1 MNRSTRWS
9 VAFGAGIL
17 LSLGLLSPVATA
29 TASPASS
36 TASLDRSVEIPARSL
51 FDRAVTPS
59 ECSATMLDEFFFSE
73 LAAMTD
79 EEFDFL
85 VAHQD
90 AFFGVPTYDPLFFG
104 TADDPDYALTLHAR
118 QLQNTFRDV
127 KKFWTGMQV
136 RRHPVDGDARQTCCS
151 TPTGSRTRCCSCMVS
166 GALSPPLDTATPA
179 QLRAEAVTVATFLQE
194 NWRGTGLLQQPA
206 VDAERL
212 RVHRPRAT
220 RTPQSRRSP
229 TSSSSVTASS
239 SRTTPSASA
248 TWARVSSWAT
258 SSPTTSSSSSASSTP
273 ARPTRPRPRAGPS

>member
-59 ECSATMLDEFFFSE
+59 ECSATLLDEFFFSE

-79 EEFDFL
+79 EEFNFL

-90 AFFGVPTYDPLFFG
+90 VFFGVPTYDPLYFG

-127 KKFWTGMQV
+127 KKFWSGVQSDDIQLMAMHG
-136 RRHPVDGDARQTCCS
+136 RRVARRGPDRGHVAAHAGQWCTFAAAGHRDSGPAPGGGGDGRD
-151 TPTGSRTRCCSCMVS
+151 V
-166 GALSPPLDTATPA
+166 L
-179 QLRAEAVTVATFLQE
+179 
-194 NWRGTGLLQQPA
+194 
-206 VDAERL
+206 
-212 RVHRPRAT
+212 
-220 RTPQSRRSP
+220 
-229 TSSSSVTASS
+229 
-239 SRTTPSASA
+239 
-248 TWARVSSWAT
+248 
-258 SSPTTSSSSSASSTP
+258 
-273 ARPTRPRPRAGPS
+273 AGEPG